1 MDFYV
6 MVNWFFLIRSIT
18 KFEIKLNEF
27 KTYQHAYGRLIWIV
41 KNSFKYKTF
50 NVTIIYIIFFLI
62 WNIYKLQRDNLE
74 LVP

>member
-1 MDFYV
+1 MPNKD
-6 MVNWFFLIRSIT
+6 L
-18 KFEIKLNEF
+18 
-27 KTYQHAYGRLIWIV
+27 WIV

-74 LVP
+74 LVA